1 VGEGAYVD
9 LGTDLAVDSKRL
21 YMYNRDNQSAK
32 GYNKANAAR
41 KVCLNTALATEQIRD
56 GFTLTNT

>member
-1 VGEGAYVD
+1 
-9 LGTDLAVDSKRL
+9 
-21 YMYNRDNQSAK
+21 MYNRDNQSAK